1 MSFKENSFSKFHS
14 NQNLSFYIQKNSKK
28 NYFQKTNVKNF
39 QRKFSQKNNGK
50 KKYFKKF
57 NTYDYNKENDINY
70 INNYN
75 NYKKNRNE
83 EYDEYYFIKNND
95 FTEFKYK
102 NEKKAK
108 KKISI
113 DDNSTFYH
121 SNSTLNEL
129 EINENNILNENEKI
143 EIFEKKEILRKNS
156 QKENLN
162 NKNLHFDNLNNNI
175 NKNTN
180 LNHQNKFNLNLFN
193 VYNNKYFENTEIL
206 NINIKISKDKIVEF
220 KLRRFDDLFFTVKLF
235 CEINKIDEKFIKPFI
250 IKILDTLNNIYK
262 IMNYSCDKIDINQIE
277 NIKCNL

>member
-1 MSFKENSFSKFHS
+1 MSFKETSLTKFHS

-28 NYFQKTNVKNF
+28 NYFQKTKIF
-39 QRKFSQKNNGK
+39 QKKFSHKKNGK
-50 KKYFKKF
+50 KKYYKKY

-75 NYKKNRNE
+75 NYKRNKNE
-83 EYDEYYFIKNND
+83 EYDEYYNIKNND
-95 FTEFKYK
+95 FNEFKYK
-102 NEKKAK
+102 NEKRAK

-121 SNSTLNEL
+121 SNSNSNEL
-129 EINENNILNENEKI
+129 EINENNFLNENEKI
-143 EIFEKKEILRKNS
+143 EIFEN
-156 QKENLN
+156 KENLKKENSN
-162 NKNLHFDNLNNNI
+162 NQNLNFDNLNNNNNI

-180 LNHQNKFNLNLFN
+180 LNHQNKFTLNLFN

-220 KLRRFDDLFFTVKLF
+220 KLRRFD

-250 IKILDTLNNIYK
+250 IKILDALNNIFK
-262 IMNYSCDKIDINQIE
+262 IMNYNCGKIDINQIE

>member
-28 NYFQKTNVKNF
+28 NYFQKTNVIF
-39 QRKFSQKNNGK
+39 QRKFSQKNNRK
-50 KKYFKKF
+50 KKYFKKY

-70 INNYN
+70 INNHN

-83 EYDEYYFIKNND
+83 VNDEYYFIKNND
-95 FTEFKYK
+95 FKEFKNK
-102 NEKKAK
+102 NEKRAK

-143 EIFEKKEILRKNS
+143 EIFENKEILRKNS

-262 IMNYSCDKIDINQIE
+262 IMNYNCDKIDINQIE